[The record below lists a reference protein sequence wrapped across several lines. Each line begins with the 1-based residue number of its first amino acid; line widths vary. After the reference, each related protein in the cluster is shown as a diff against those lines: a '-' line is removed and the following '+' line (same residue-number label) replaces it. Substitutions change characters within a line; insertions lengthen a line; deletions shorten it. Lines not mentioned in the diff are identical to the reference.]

1 MIREGGGVR
10 AFSAVCTHA
19 GCTVGY
25 QGGQIVCP
33 CHGGTFDPK
42 TGAVTGG
49 PPPTGLQQLKVI
61 ESGGSIYALP
71 S

>member
-1 MIREGGGVR
+1 
-10 AFSAVCTHA
+10 
-19 GCTVGY
+19 VGY
-25 QGGQIVCP
+25 QAGQIICP
-33 CHGGTFDPK
+33 CHGGTFDPR

-49 PPPTGLQQLKVI
+49 PPPSGLQPLKVI